1 MSQLCIW
8 VGSEHA
14 ATLESTQDS
23 FALTYTESWAK
34 SQQAFAFSPH
44 LPLNSPSGQD
54 TQGAAVKHFFSNLLP
69 EGRPLEALSFA
80 HQVSQYDVFGI
91 LRKVGRDCAGALV
104 ITDESAAP
112 PEAKVFTASDYE
124 AVTRDQLQER
134 IVEST
139 AQDVPLMFWRGKRR
153 MSLPG
158 VQNKLGVYMAQDG
171 SLWLPKDGAPTSH
184 ILKIGNT
191 RHPDMAAN
199 EYACMRLAHS
209 IGLPVPQVIYMELPE
224 PVLLVQRYDRTW
236 TPDGGL
242 LRTHQIDACQALNLP
257 PEQKYEEP
265 DYETAPPGPTFA
277 QILALHKLCQVPASA
292 QVLMLQWLLFNF
304 IIGNSDA
311 HAKNFSFLVNEK
323 GLQAAP
329 LYDLVSGLRY
339 GYKDMAQS
347 VGGETHLS
355 VINTEDWNRLAK
367 DCHVPF
373 NLLKRL
379 GKQLTAKIEAKAQ
392 ALQNQLM
399 SEATGANSNAV
410 QFVCQLAVERAGY
423 LKEHLAG
430 K

>member
-1 MSQLCIW
+1 
-8 VGSEHA
+8 
-14 ATLESTQDS
+14 
-23 FALTYTESWAK
+23 
-34 SQQAFAFSPH
+34 
-44 LPLNSPSGQD
+44 
-54 TQGAAVKHFFSNLLP
+54 
-69 EGRPLEALSFA
+69 
-80 HQVSQYDVFGI
+80 
-91 LRKVGRDCAGALV
+91 
-104 ITDESAAP
+104 
-112 PEAKVFTASDYE
+112 
-124 AVTRDQLQER
+124 
-134 IVEST
+134 
-139 AQDVPLMFWRGKRR
+139 VPLMFWRGKRR

-158 VQNKLGVYMAQDG
+158 VQNKLGIYISQDG

-311 HAKNFSFLVNEK
+311 HTKNFSFLVNEK
-323 GLQAAP
+323 GLRAAP

-355 VINTEDWNRLAK
+355 VISTEDWQRLAQ

-379 GKQLTAKIEAKAQ
+379 GKQLAAKIETKAQ
-392 ALQNQLM
+392 VLQNQLM
-399 SEATGANSNAV
+399 SEATSANSDAV
-410 QFVCQLAVERAGY
+410 QFVCQLAVKRAGY
-423 LKEHLAG
+423 LKEHFAG

>member
-1 MSQLCIW
+1 MSQLYIW
-8 VGSEHA
+8 VGSDHA

-23 FALTYTESWAK
+23 FALTYAESWAK
-34 SQQAFAFSPH
+34 SRQAFAFSPH
-44 LPLNSPSGQD
+44 LPLNKTS
-54 TQGAAVKHFFSNLLP
+54 QGAAVKHFFSNLLP

-104 ITDESAAP
+104 ITDESAVP
-112 PEAKVFTASDYE
+112 PEATVFTAQDYE
-124 AVTRDQLQER
+124 PVTRDQLQER

-292 QVLMLQWLLFNF
+292 QVLMLQWLMFNF

-347 VGGETHLS
+347 VGGETHLD
-355 VINTEDWNRLAK
+355 VISTEEWKRLAK
-367 DCHVPF
+367 DCGIAF
-373 NLLKRL
+373 ILLQYL
-379 GKQLTAKIEAKAQ
+379 GKQIAASVQRSAEE
-392 ALQNQLM
+392 LQNQLTTET
-399 SEATGANSNAV
+399 SQANTDV
-410 QFVCQLAVERAGY
+410 IRYVCKLALERADL
-423 LKEHLAG
+423 LKEQLT
-430 K
+430 